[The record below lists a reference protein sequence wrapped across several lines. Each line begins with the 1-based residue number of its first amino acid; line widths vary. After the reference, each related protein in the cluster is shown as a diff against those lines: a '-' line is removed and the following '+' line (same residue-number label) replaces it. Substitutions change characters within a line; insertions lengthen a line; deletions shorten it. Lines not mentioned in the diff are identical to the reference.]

1 MNIVRA
7 AASSSGTLALLLSN
21 TLLSAYPIL
30 IKMYADSVT
39 LSVQV
44 LIRMAVYIGLTVPV
58 LVLGGHAGQMAAAL
72 VSPKFLAISAV
83 NLLHIYSSYKGFTY
97 LNAGVSMTTF
107 YSYPIIQVVLS
118 SIFLQTRLTVG
129 VLSNLVGCF
138 LGLVVLNA
146 NTYKTGG
153 PSVNVSKGLGFIAL
167 AALTEAM
174 IGVFYKHI
182 NYKNPF
188 MSLFTLYAPVGLLC
202 LLVAA
207 VWWWRRQQ
215 QHKEEKEKEKSNK
228 SNSNNDMWK
237 IVLFNVLIGGVGYL
251 LRLFA
256 LTHIP
261 LAWFSGLLFTSSVS
275 AFVLGYV
282 FLKEK
287 IRPEH
292 WLGTMVIFY
301 NIYKLKLHQ
310 L

>member
-7 AASSSGTLALLLSN
+7 AASSSSGTLALLLSN

-30 IKMYADSVT
+30 IKTYADSVSV
-39 LSVQV
+39 SVQV

-118 SIFLQTRLTVG
+118 SIFLQTRLTLG

-138 LGLVVLNA
+138 LGLVVLNV

-182 NYKNPF
+182 NFKNPF

-207 VWWWRRQQ
+207 VWWQRQQ
-215 QHKEEKEKEKSNK
+215 RRQHKEEKEKEKEK
-228 SNSNNDMWK
+228 SNNMWR

-301 NIYKLKLHQ
+301 NIYKLKNNI
-310 L
+310 

>member
-1 MNIVRA
+1 MNIVVGGG
-7 AASSSGTLALLLSN
+7 GTMALLVSN
-21 TLLSAYPIL
+21 VLLSAYPIL
-30 IKMYADSVT
+30 IKKYADSVS

-58 LVLGGHAGQMAAAL
+58 LVLGGHAGPMAAAM
-72 VSPKFLAISAV
+72 VDPKFLAISAV

-118 SIFLQTRLTVG
+118 SIFLHTRLTLG

-153 PSVNVSKGLGFIAL
+153 PSANVSKGLGFIAL

-182 NYKNPF
+182 NFKNPF
-188 MSLFTLYAPVGLLC
+188 MSLFTLYAPVGVLC
-202 LLVAA
+202 LLLAA
-207 VWWWRRQQ
+207 WWWWRRQKERNDK
-215 QHKEEKEKEKSNK
+215 KEETEETSSGSIWN
-228 SNSNNDMWK
+228 

-256 LTHIP
+256 LTHVS
-261 LAWFSGLLFTSSVS
+261 LAWFSGLLFTSSIS
-275 AFVLGYV
+275 AFVLGYL
-282 FLKEK
+282 FLKET

-301 NIYKLKLHQ
+301 NIYKLRNLT
-310 L
+310 

>member
-1 MNIVRA
+1 MNEIMNIA
-7 AASSSGTLALLLSN
+7 SGSSSSGTLALLLSN

-30 IKMYADSVT
+30 IKMYADSVS

-118 SIFLQTRLTVG
+118 SIFLQTRLTLG
-129 VLSNLVGCF
+129 VLSNLLGCF

-146 NTYKTGG
+146 NTYRTGG

-167 AALTEAM
+167 AALTEAI
-174 IGVFYKHI
+174 IGVFYKHV
-182 NYKNPF
+182 NFKNPF

-202 LLVAA
+202 LLLAA
-207 VWWWRRQQ
+207 AAW
-215 QHKEEKEKEKSNK
+215 KGKGEEKEESKSK
-228 SNSNNDMWK
+228 SSNIWK

-275 AFVLGYV
+275 AFVLGYL
-282 FLKEK
+282 FLKER

-301 NIYKLKLHQ
+301 NIYKLKNNI
-310 L
+310 

>member
-7 AASSSGTLALLLSN
+7 AASSSSGTLALLLSN

-30 IKMYADSVT
+30 IKTYADSVSV
-39 LSVQV
+39 SVQV

-97 LNAGVSMTTF
+97 LNAGVSITTF

-118 SIFLQTRLTVG
+118 SIFLQTRLTLG

-138 LGLVVLNA
+138 LGLVVLNV

-182 NYKNPF
+182 NFKNPF
-188 MSLFTLYAPVGLLC
+188 MSLFTLYAPAGLLC

-207 VWWWRRQQ
+207 VWWRQR
-215 QHKEEKEKEKSNK
+215 QHKEEKEEQS
-228 SNSNNDMWK
+228 STGSSSNNNMWK

-301 NIYKLKLHQ
+301 NIYKLNLHQ

>member
-1 MNIVRA
+1 MNIVS
-7 AASSSGTLALLLSN
+7 SSSGTLALLLSN

-30 IKMYADSVT
+30 IKMYADSVS

-118 SIFLQTRLTVG
+118 SIFLQTRLTLG
-129 VLSNLVGCF
+129 VLSNLLGCF

-146 NTYKTGG
+146 NTYRTGG

-167 AALTEAM
+167 AALTEAI
-174 IGVFYKHI
+174 IGVFYKHV
-182 NYKNPF
+182 NFKNPF

-202 LLVAA
+202 LLLAA
-207 VWWWRRQQ
+207 VAW
-215 QHKEEKEKEKSNK
+215 KGKEKGEEKGEEKGKSNI
-228 SNSNNDMWK
+228 WK

-275 AFVLGYV
+275 AFVLGYL
-282 FLKEK
+282 FLKER

-301 NIYKLKLHQ
+301 NIYKLKNNI
-310 L
+310 